1 MRRLA
6 ILTLW
11 IAFGTSASLE
21 QLQLLDTAKDIFR
34 ELVATNTAEPDGNTT
49 KASERLAARLKEAGF
64 ADDDVKVLGPDDRHG
79 SLVARLRGSGKGRP
93 VLFLAHLDVVPA
105 AREDWSVD
113 PFVLTEKDGYYY
125 GRGTTDDKQFASIWA
140 AAFIAAKRS
149 GFVPDRDL
157 ILALTGGEEGGR
169 GDLNGVTFLLSHHK
183 ALVDAEYVINGD
195 AGGGSI
201 QNGRNVAFG
210 LQAAE
215 KLYMDVTLQVTNPGG
230 HSSLPVKDNAIY
242 RLSRALG
249 RVDELSFPIRLND
262 VTRAYF
268 EKRATIDGGAV
279 GDAMRALASGTADA
293 AAIARLTADPIN
305 NSMMRTTCVATMVTA
320 GHAPNALPQRAKAN
334 VNCRLL
340 PDDAPEAVLAAL
352 KQAIADPAVS
362 VTQVGTLKPVPPTQ
376 ALHPGAMAVI
386 RSAAEAVWPGV
397 PLVPLMEPGGTDGVF
412 FRALGIPAFG
422 VNHFGPD
429 DDVRAH
435 GRDERIGIREFADA
449 VRFGYAAVRIAGGDT
464 PPSRGALRAP

>member
-1 MRRLA
+1 MMRRTAVL
-6 ILTLW
+6 ILW
-11 IAFGTSASLE
+11 ISVGTSVSVAE
-21 QLQLLDTAKDIFR
+21 PQLVDTAKDIFR
-34 ELVATNTAEPDGNTT
+34 ELIAINTAEPDGNTT
-49 KASERLAARLKEAGF
+49 RAAERIAARLKDAGF
-64 ADDDVKVLGPDDRHG
+64 ADDDVKILGSADRHG
-79 SLVARLRGSGKGRP
+79 NLVARLRGSGKGRP

-125 GRGTTDDKQFASIWA
+125 GRGTTDDKQFASIWT
-140 AAFIAAKRS
+140 AAFISAKRT
-149 GFVPDRDL
+149 GFMPDRDL
-157 ILALTGGEEGGR
+157 ILALTAGEETGV
-169 GDLNGVTFLLSHHK
+169 GDQNGVTFLLARHR

-210 LQAAE
+210 VQAAE
-215 KLYMDVTLQVTNPGG
+215 KRYMDVALEVTNPGG

-242 RLSRALG
+242 RLARALG

-268 EKRATIDGGAV
+268 EKRAAIDGGAV
-279 GDAMRALASGTADA
+279 GDAMRALAAGRADA

-305 NSMMRTTCVATMVTA
+305 NSMMRTTCVATVAAA

-334 VNCRLL
+334 INCRLL
-340 PDDAPEAVLAAL
+340 PDDAPEAVVAAL
-352 KQAIADPAVS
+352 RRAIADPAVS
-362 VTQVGTLKPVPPTQ
+362 VTPVGNLKPVPPTQ

-386 RSAAEAVWPGV
+386 GAAAEAVWPGV

-412 FRALGIPAFG
+412 FRAVGIPAFG

-435 GRDERIGIREFADA
+435 GRDERIGVREFEDA
-449 VRFGYAAVRIAGGDT
+449 VRFGDAAVRIAGGGT
-464 PPSRGALRAP
+464 AAR

>member
-1 MRRLA
+1 MMLRTAL
-6 ILTLW
+6 LFFW
-11 IAFGTSASLE
+11 ISVGTGGSVAEPQSV
-21 QLQLLDTAKDIFR
+21 DTAKDIFR
-34 ELVATNTAEPDGNTT
+34 ELIAINTAEPNGNPTQ
-49 KASERLAARLKEAGF
+49 AAERLAARLREAGF
-64 ADDDVKVLGPDDRHG
+64 AADDVKVLAPDERHG
-79 SLVARLRGSGKGRP
+79 NLVARLRGSGNGRP
-93 VLFLAHLDVVPA
+93 ILFLAHLDVVPA

-125 GRGTTDDKQFASIWA
+125 GRGTTDDKQFASIWT
-140 AAFIAAKRS
+140 AAFISAKRA

-157 ILALTGGEEGGR
+157 VLALTAGEETGV
-169 GDLNGVTFLLSHHK
+169 GDQNGVTFLLARHR

-210 LQAAE
+210 VQAAE
-215 KLYMDVTLQVTNPGG
+215 KRYMDVALEVTNPGG

-242 RLSRALG
+242 RLARALG

-268 EKRATIDGGAV
+268 EKRAAIDGGAV
-279 GDAMRALASGTADA
+279 GDAMRALAAGRADA
-293 AAIARLTADPIN
+293 AVIARLTADPIN
-305 NSMMRTTCVATMVTA
+305 NSMMRTTCVATIVSA

-340 PDDAPEAVLAAL
+340 PDEAPEAVVAAL
-352 KQAIADPAVS
+352 KRAIADPAVS
-362 VTQVGTLKPVPPTQ
+362 VTPVGNLKPVPPTQ
-376 ALHPGAMAVI
+376 SLHPGAMAVI
-386 RSAAEAVWPGV
+386 GAAAEAVWPGV

-412 FRALGIPAFG
+412 FRAVGIPAFG

-449 VRFGYAAVRIAGGDT
+449 VRFGEAAVRIAGGGT
-464 PPSRGALRAP
+464 LAR

>member
-1 MRRLA
+1 MMRRTAVL
-6 ILTLW
+6 ILW
-11 IAFGTSASLE
+11 ISVGTSVSVVE
-21 QLQLLDTAKDIFR
+21 PQLVDTAKDIFR
-34 ELVATNTAEPDGNTT
+34 ELIAINTAEPDGNTT
-49 KASERLAARLKEAGF
+49 RAAERIAARLKDAGF
-64 ADDDVKVLGPDDRHG
+64 ADDDVKILGSADRHG
-79 SLVARLRGSGKGRP
+79 NLVARLRGSGKGRP

-125 GRGTTDDKQFASIWA
+125 GRGTTDDKQFASIWT
-140 AAFIAAKRS
+140 AAFISAKRT
-149 GFVPDRDL
+149 GFMPDRDL
-157 ILALTGGEEGGR
+157 ILALTAGEETGV
-169 GDLNGVTFLLSHHK
+169 GDQNGVTFLLARHR

-210 LQAAE
+210 VQAAE
-215 KLYMDVTLQVTNPGG
+215 KRYMDVALEVTNPGG

-242 RLSRALG
+242 RLARALG

-268 EKRATIDGGAV
+268 EKRAAIDGGAV
-279 GDAMRALASGTADA
+279 GDAMRALAAGRADA

-305 NSMMRTTCVATMVTA
+305 NSMMRTTCVATVAAA

-334 VNCRLL
+334 INCRLL
-340 PDDAPEAVLAAL
+340 PDEAPEAVVAAL
-352 KQAIADPAVS
+352 RRAIADPAVS
-362 VTQVGTLKPVPPTQ
+362 VTPVGNLKPVPPTQ

-386 RSAAEAVWPGV
+386 GAAAEAVWPGV

-412 FRALGIPAFG
+412 FRAVGIPAFG

-435 GRDERIGIREFADA
+435 GRDERIGVREFEDA
-449 VRFGYAAVRIAGGDT
+449 VRFGDAAVRIAGGGT
-464 PPSRGALRAP
+464 AAR

>member
-1 MRRLA
+1 MMRRTAVL
-6 ILTLW
+6 ILW
-11 IAFGTSASLE
+11 ISVGTSVSVAE
-21 QLQLLDTAKDIFR
+21 PQLVDTAKDIFR
-34 ELVATNTAEPDGNTT
+34 ELIAINTAEPDGNTT
-49 KASERLAARLKEAGF
+49 RAAERIAARLKEAGF
-64 ADDDVKVLGPDDRHG
+64 ADDDVKILGSADRHG
-79 SLVARLRGSGKGRP
+79 NLVARLRGSGKGRP

-125 GRGTTDDKQFASIWA
+125 GRGTTDDKQFASIWT
-140 AAFIAAKRS
+140 AAFISAKRT
-149 GFVPDRDL
+149 GFMPDRDL
-157 ILALTGGEEGGR
+157 ILALTAGEETGV
-169 GDLNGVTFLLSHHK
+169 GDQNGVTFLLARHR

-210 LQAAE
+210 VQAAE
-215 KLYMDVTLQVTNPGG
+215 KRYMDVALEVTNPGG

-242 RLSRALG
+242 RLARALG

-268 EKRATIDGGAV
+268 EKRAAIDGGAV
-279 GDAMRALASGTADA
+279 GDAMRALAAGRADA

-305 NSMMRTTCVATMVTA
+305 NSMMRTTCVATVAAA

-334 VNCRLL
+334 INCRLL
-340 PDDAPEAVLAAL
+340 PDDAPEAVVAAL
-352 KQAIADPAVS
+352 RRAIADPAVS
-362 VTQVGTLKPVPPTQ
+362 VTPVGNLKPVPPTQ

-386 RSAAEAVWPGV
+386 GAAAEAVWPGV

-412 FRALGIPAFG
+412 FRAVGIPAFG

-435 GRDERIGIREFADA
+435 GRDERIGVREFEDA
-449 VRFGYAAVRIAGGDT
+449 VRFGDAAVRIAGGGT
-464 PPSRGALRAP
+464 AAR

>member
-1 MRRLA
+1 MMRRTAVL
-6 ILTLW
+6 ILW
-11 IAFGTSASLE
+11 ISVGTSVSVAE
-21 QLQLLDTAKDIFR
+21 PQLVDTAKDIFR
-34 ELVATNTAEPDGNTT
+34 ELIAINTAEPDGNTT
-49 KASERLAARLKEAGF
+49 RAAERIAARLKDAGF
-64 ADDDVKVLGPDDRHG
+64 ADDDVKILGSADRHG
-79 SLVARLRGSGKGRP
+79 NLVARLRGSGKGRP

-125 GRGTTDDKQFASIWA
+125 GRGTTDDKQFASIWT
-140 AAFIAAKRS
+140 AAFISAKRT
-149 GFVPDRDL
+149 GFMPDRDL
-157 ILALTGGEEGGR
+157 ILALTAGEETGV
-169 GDLNGVTFLLSHHK
+169 GDQNGVTFLLARHR

-210 LQAAE
+210 VQAAE
-215 KLYMDVTLQVTNPGG
+215 KRYMDVALEVTNPGG

-242 RLSRALG
+242 RLARALG

-268 EKRATIDGGAV
+268 EKRAAIDGGAV
-279 GDAMRALASGTADA
+279 GDAMRALAAGRADA

-305 NSMMRTTCVATMVTA
+305 NSMMRTTCVATVAAA

-334 VNCRLL
+334 INCRLL
-340 PDDAPEAVLAAL
+340 PDEAPEAVVAAL
-352 KQAIADPAVS
+352 RRAIADPAVS
-362 VTQVGTLKPVPPTQ
+362 VTPVGNLKPVPPTQ

-386 RSAAEAVWPGV
+386 GAAAEAVWPGV

-412 FRALGIPAFG
+412 FRAVGIPAFG

-435 GRDERIGIREFADA
+435 GRDERIGVREFEDA
-449 VRFGYAAVRIAGGDT
+449 VRFGDAAVRIAGGGT
-464 PPSRGALRAP
+464 AAR

>member
-1 MRRLA
+1 MMRRTAVL
-6 ILTLW
+6 ILW
-11 IAFGTSASLE
+11 ISVGTSVSVAE
-21 QLQLLDTAKDIFR
+21 PQLVDTAKDIFR
-34 ELVATNTAEPDGNTT
+34 ELIAINTAEPDGNTT
-49 KASERLAARLKEAGF
+49 RAAERIAARLKEAGF
-64 ADDDVKVLGPDDRHG
+64 ADDDVKILGSADRHG
-79 SLVARLRGSGKGRP
+79 NLVARLRGSGKGRP

-125 GRGTTDDKQFASIWA
+125 GRGTTDDKQFASIWT
-140 AAFIAAKRS
+140 AAFISAKRT
-149 GFVPDRDL
+149 GFMPDRDL
-157 ILALTGGEEGGR
+157 ILALTAGEETGV
-169 GDLNGVTFLLSHHK
+169 GDQNGVTFLLARHR

-210 LQAAE
+210 VQAAE
-215 KLYMDVTLQVTNPGG
+215 KRYMDVALEVTNPGG

-242 RLSRALG
+242 RLARALG

-268 EKRATIDGGAV
+268 EKRAAIDGGAV
-279 GDAMRALASGTADA
+279 GDAMRALAAGRADA

-305 NSMMRTTCVATMVTA
+305 NSMMRTTCVATVAAA

-334 VNCRLL
+334 INCRLL
-340 PDDAPEAVLAAL
+340 PDDAPEAVVATLRR
-352 KQAIADPAVS
+352 AIADPAVS
-362 VTQVGTLKPVPPTQ
+362 VTPVGNLKPVPPTQ
-376 ALHPGAMAVI
+376 ALHPGAMAAI
-386 RSAAEAVWPGV
+386 GAAAEAVWPGV

-412 FRALGIPAFG
+412 FRAVGIPAFG

-435 GRDERIGIREFADA
+435 GRDERIGVREFEDA
-449 VRFGYAAVRIAGGDT
+449 VRFGDAAVRIAGGGT
-464 PPSRGALRAP
+464 AAR

>member
-1 MRRLA
+1 MMRRLA

-21 QLQLLDTAKDIFR
+21 QPQLLDTAKEIFR

-169 GDLNGVTFLLSHHK
+169 GDLNGVSSCCHIT
-183 ALVDAEYVINGD
+183 
-195 AGGGSI
+195 
-201 QNGRNVAFG
+201 GR
-210 LQAAE
+210 
-215 KLYMDVTLQVTNPGG
+215 
-230 HSSLPVKDNAIY
+230 
-242 RLSRALG
+242 
-249 RVDELSFPIRLND
+249 
-262 VTRAYF
+262 
-268 EKRATIDGGAV
+268 
-279 GDAMRALASGTADA
+279 
-293 AAIARLTADPIN
+293 
-305 NSMMRTTCVATMVTA
+305 
-320 GHAPNALPQRAKAN
+320 
-334 VNCRLL
+334 
-340 PDDAPEAVLAAL
+340 
-352 KQAIADPAVS
+352 
-362 VTQVGTLKPVPPTQ
+362 
-376 ALHPGAMAVI
+376 
-386 RSAAEAVWPGV
+386 
-397 PLVPLMEPGGTDGVF
+397 
-412 FRALGIPAFG
+412 
-422 VNHFGPD
+422 
-429 DDVRAH
+429 
-435 GRDERIGIREFADA
+435 
-449 VRFGYAAVRIAGGDT
+449 
-464 PPSRGALRAP
+464 

>member
-1 MRRLA
+1 MMRRTAVL
-6 ILTLW
+6 ILW
-11 IAFGTSASLE
+11 ISVGTSVSVAE
-21 QLQLLDTAKDIFR
+21 PQLVDTAKDIFR
-34 ELVATNTAEPDGNTT
+34 ELIAINTAEPDGNTT
-49 KASERLAARLKEAGF
+49 RAAERIAARLKEAGF
-64 ADDDVKVLGPDDRHG
+64 ADDDVKILGSADRHG
-79 SLVARLRGSGKGRP
+79 NLVARLRGSGKGRP

-113 PFVLTEKDGYYY
+113 PFVLTEKGGYYY
-125 GRGTTDDKQFASIWA
+125 GRGTTDDKQFASIWT
-140 AAFIAAKRS
+140 AAFISAKRT
-149 GFVPDRDL
+149 GFMPDRDL
-157 ILALTGGEEGGR
+157 ILALTAGEETGV
-169 GDLNGVTFLLSHHK
+169 GDQNGVTFLLARHR

-210 LQAAE
+210 VQAAE
-215 KLYMDVTLQVTNPGG
+215 KRYMDVALEVTNPGG
-230 HSSLPVKDNAIY
+230 HSSLPVRDNAIY
-242 RLSRALG
+242 RLARALG

-268 EKRATIDGGAV
+268 EKRAAIDGGAV
-279 GDAMRALASGTADA
+279 GDAMRALAAGRADA

-305 NSMMRTTCVATMVTA
+305 NSMMRTTCVATVAAA

-334 VNCRLL
+334 INCRLL
-340 PDDAPEAVLAAL
+340 PDDAPEAVVAAL
-352 KQAIADPAVS
+352 RRAIADPAVS
-362 VTQVGTLKPVPPTQ
+362 VTPVGNLKPVPPTQ

-386 RSAAEAVWPGV
+386 GAAAEAVWPGV

-412 FRALGIPAFG
+412 FRAVGIPAFG

-435 GRDERIGIREFADA
+435 GRDERIGVREFEDA
-449 VRFGYAAVRIAGGDT
+449 VRFGDAAVRIAGGGT
-464 PPSRGALRAP
+464 AAR

>member
-1 MRRLA
+1 MMRRTAVL
-6 ILTLW
+6 ILW
-11 IAFGTSASLE
+11 ISVGTSVSVAE
-21 QLQLLDTAKDIFR
+21 PQLVDTAKDIFR
-34 ELVATNTAEPDGNTT
+34 ELIAINTAEPDGNTT
-49 KASERLAARLKEAGF
+49 RAAERIAARLKEAGF
-64 ADDDVKVLGPDDRHG
+64 ADDDVKILGSADRHG
-79 SLVARLRGSGKGRP
+79 NLVARLRGSGKGRP

-125 GRGTTDDKQFASIWA
+125 GRGTTDDKQFASIWT
-140 AAFIAAKRS
+140 AAFISAKRT
-149 GFVPDRDL
+149 GFMPDRDL
-157 ILALTGGEEGGR
+157 ILALTAGEETGV
-169 GDLNGVTFLLSHHK
+169 GDQNGVTFLLARHR

-210 LQAAE
+210 VQAAE
-215 KLYMDVTLQVTNPGG
+215 KRYMDVALEVTNPGG

-242 RLSRALG
+242 RLARALG

-268 EKRATIDGGAV
+268 EKRAAIDGGAV
-279 GDAMRALASGTADA
+279 GDAMRALAAGRADA

-305 NSMMRTTCVATMVTA
+305 NSMMRTTCVATVAAA

-334 VNCRLL
+334 INCRLL
-340 PDDAPEAVLAAL
+340 PDDAPEAVVAAL
-352 KQAIADPAVS
+352 RRAIADPAVS
-362 VTQVGTLKPVPPTQ
+362 VTPVGNLKPVPPTQ
-376 ALHPGAMAVI
+376 ALHPGAMAAI
-386 RSAAEAVWPGV
+386 GAAAEAVWPGV

-412 FRALGIPAFG
+412 FRAVGIPAFG

-435 GRDERIGIREFADA
+435 GRDERIGVREFEDA
-449 VRFGYAAVRIAGGDT
+449 VRFGDAAVRIAGGGT
-464 PPSRGALRAP
+464 AAR

>member
-1 MRRLA
+1 MMRRTAVL
-6 ILTLW
+6 ILW
-11 IAFGTSASLE
+11 ISVGTSVSVAE
-21 QLQLLDTAKDIFR
+21 PQLVDTAKDIFR
-34 ELVATNTAEPDGNTT
+34 ELIAINTAEPDGNTT
-49 KASERLAARLKEAGF
+49 RAAERIAARLKDAGF
-64 ADDDVKVLGPDDRHG
+64 ADDDVKILGSADRHG
-79 SLVARLRGSGKGRP
+79 NLVARLRGSGKGRP

-125 GRGTTDDKQFASIWA
+125 GRGTTDDKQFASIWT
-140 AAFIAAKRS
+140 AAFISAKRT
-149 GFVPDRDL
+149 GFMPDRDL
-157 ILALTGGEEGGR
+157 ILALTAGEETGV
-169 GDLNGVTFLLSHHK
+169 GDQNGVTFLLARHR

-210 LQAAE
+210 VQAAE
-215 KLYMDVTLQVTNPGG
+215 KRYMDVALEVTNPGG

-242 RLSRALG
+242 RLARALG

-268 EKRATIDGGAV
+268 EKRAAIDGGAV
-279 GDAMRALASGTADA
+279 GDAMRALAAGRADA

-305 NSMMRTTCVATMVTA
+305 NSMMRTTCVATVAAA

-334 VNCRLL
+334 INCRLL
-340 PDDAPEAVLAAL
+340 PDDAPEAVVAAL
-352 KQAIADPAVS
+352 RRAIADPAVS
-362 VTQVGTLKPVPPTQ
+362 VTPVGNLKPVPPTQ
-376 ALHPGAMAVI
+376 ALHPGAMAAI
-386 RSAAEAVWPGV
+386 GAAAEAVWPGV

-412 FRALGIPAFG
+412 FRAVGIPAFG

-435 GRDERIGIREFADA
+435 GRDERIGVREFEDA
-449 VRFGYAAVRIAGGDT
+449 VRFGDAAVRIAGGGT
-464 PPSRGALRAP
+464 AAR

>member
-1 MRRLA
+1 MMRRTAVL
-6 ILTLW
+6 ILW
-11 IAFGTSASLE
+11 ISVGTSVSVAE
-21 QLQLLDTAKDIFR
+21 PQLVDTAKDIFR
-34 ELVATNTAEPDGNTT
+34 ELIAINTAEPDGNTT
-49 KASERLAARLKEAGF
+49 RAAERIAARLKEAGF
-64 ADDDVKVLGPDDRHG
+64 ADDDVKILGSADRHG
-79 SLVARLRGSGKGRP
+79 NLVARLRGSGKGRP

-125 GRGTTDDKQFASIWA
+125 GRGTTDDKQFASIWT
-140 AAFIAAKRS
+140 AAFISAKRT
-149 GFVPDRDL
+149 GFMPDRDL
-157 ILALTGGEEGGR
+157 ILALTAGEETGV
-169 GDLNGVTFLLSHHK
+169 GDQNGVTFLLARHR

-210 LQAAE
+210 VQAAE
-215 KLYMDVTLQVTNPGG
+215 KRYMDVALEVTNPGG

-242 RLSRALG
+242 RLARALG

-268 EKRATIDGGAV
+268 EKRAAIDGGAV
-279 GDAMRALASGTADA
+279 GDAMRALAAGRADA

-305 NSMMRTTCVATMVTA
+305 NSMMRTTCVATVAAA

-334 VNCRLL
+334 INCRLL
-340 PDDAPEAVLAAL
+340 PDDAPEAVVAAL
-352 KQAIADPAVS
+352 RRAIADPAVS
-362 VTQVGTLKPVPPTQ
+362 VTPVGNLKPLPPTQ
-376 ALHPGAMAVI
+376 ALHPGAMAAI
-386 RSAAEAVWPGV
+386 GAAAEAVWPGV

-412 FRALGIPAFG
+412 FRAVGIPAFG

-435 GRDERIGIREFADA
+435 GRDERIGVREFEDA
-449 VRFGYAAVRIAGGDT
+449 VRFGDAAVRIAGGGT
-464 PPSRGALRAP
+464 AAR